1 MGHAL
6 PTTAKHVFP
15 NLLRQEIIS
24 TAPLRESKLLLQ
36 RIKPDN
42 FFCLNINFQHLVF
55 PNFSVGQM
63 QAGNGDA
70 RHSCIFNFHI
80 GRPIVLSRLSKML
93 ERKTSATFFGVHHH
107 LKWCSTRCRLSLRNK
122 LSRNTRS
129 TFRRSAFSSRTES
142 PEEASSAA
150 G

>member
-6 PTTAKHVFP
+6 PTTAKHVFQ

-24 TAPLRESKLLLQ
+24 TAPLRESNLLLQ

-63 QAGNGDA
+63 QAGNGDT

-80 GRPIVLSRLSKML
+80 GRPKS
-93 ERKTSATFFGVHHH
+93 
-107 LKWCSTRCRLSLRNK
+107 
-122 LSRNTRS
+122 
-129 TFRRSAFSSRTES
+129 
-142 PEEASSAA
+142 
-150 G
+150 